1 MKKGDFVASMRR
13 QVGWFVIT
21 GIGAIVAFLLIISVR
36 TDIFAPKFSLFV
48 MPPSASAFYVGQPIK
63 FQGFTIGRVNRIEL
77 QNEGKVTI
85 NLHILERYH
94 KMLHQGSAIRLVKEG
109 LIGQQNVEI
118 TAGDTAK
125 PVLANRAVIGY
136 QSEASLEQL
145 LLDIKPAIAN
155 ADTLLHELVT
165 LAQWINNPN
174 GDVRVAMAN
183 IREVSNG
190 LHKDDVEKAIKQAT
204 SAFTRIN
211 ALTNQIVEHRVAER
225 LSNSLERTAAV
236 LKNIEPLTQSLG
248 KQGPESLKNLNA
260 LLARTQKLTASM
272 NTIAA
277 DLQELT
283 PELPG
288 LAQQSRDAIEEI
300 RRLLD
305 GLRGSWLFSPSG
317 KPEKKQ
323 PVAPPNLDLHP

>member
-13 QVGWFVIT
+13 QVGWFVIV

-48 MPPSASAFYVGQPIK
+48 TPPSAAAFYVGQPVK

-77 QNEGKVTI
+77 RNEGGVTI
-85 NLHILERYH
+85 DLHILERYH
-94 KMLHQGSAIRLVKEG
+94 NMLHQGTAIRLVKEG

-118 TAGDTAK
+118 TPGDTAK
-125 PVLANRAVIGY
+125 PVLANRAIIGY

-145 LLDIKPAIAN
+145 LLDVKPAIAN
-155 ADTLLHELVT
+155 ADTLLRELVT
-165 LAQWINNPN
+165 LAKWVNDPN
-174 GDVRVAMAN
+174 GDVRVAMTN

-190 LHKDDVEKAIKQAT
+190 LHRDDVEKAVNEAT
-204 SAFTRIN
+204 TAFTRIN

-225 LSNSLERTAAV
+225 LSSSLERTAVV

-248 KQGPESLKNLNA
+248 KQGPEGLKNLNI
-260 LLARTQKLTASM
+260 LLSRTEKLTASM
-272 NTIAA
+272 NTIAT

-288 LAQQSRDAIEEI
+288 LAQQSRDAIGEI

-305 GLRGSWLFSPSG
+305 GLRGSWLFST
-317 KPEKKQ
+317 PEKPAQKQ
-323 PVAPPNLDLHP
+323 PVASPDLDLRP